1 MTNKELILECLSE
14 DDEAF
19 TQIVEYFELPPA
31 RNVSRSEIID
41 ALEEMIEEGY
51 VFINYKWKT
60 ENNEYPF
67 SLTDAGKE
75 AWKKFRISWDDF
87 LERYLKC
94 KHEFLLKYNGVE
106 YHLAFHEDNEKIIA
120 ELKFGTQEA
129 GYVRS
134 EYSSPG
140 ALLESVNI
148 EGKSIQEMWDHLI
161 VE

>member
-94 KHEFLLKYNGVE
+94 KHGFFCCRAVCEPPRHWDKDGEQV
-106 YHLAFHEDNEKIIA
+106 
-120 ELKFGTQEA
+120 QECI
-129 GYVRS
+129 RS
-134 EYSSPG
+134 P
-140 ALLESVNI
+140 L
-148 EGKSIQEMWDHLI
+148 
-161 VE
+161 